1 MAKRSMKWSR
11 DTGRPVRVLFLLFL
25 CFAPGIVHAA
35 GSGDPG
41 QAGNDL
47 GSAAVQRFG
56 SPGTVNSEISVPM
69 TSRDTPMRTLD
80 GNKFFSAQLLC
91 PSSRKFIEVSIQVGG
106 SGDISQVTVSQDI
119 DMDGNTDF
127 VFSVPFPVSGVCAN
141 GIISCQ
147 AGTWGNCSYYRWSA
161 DASARVGLATAAI
174 SDLGGCYCV
183 NASCGS
189 NLVQGNLSTVLRDLG
204 GGVSGA
210 VQAVN
215 RKYAVTD
222 VKEEGST
229 ITYYG
234 QDAGQCSGSP
244 GPYGSSSPEQY
255 YSTGSDAGL
264 ANAKDAAQT
273 SQAGDPASYYSLIA
287 NSQAAQESQGDY
299 RQCSVIRN
307 ITVTTVTGCSSP
319 GDSLDPSLN
328 GCTIN
333 DLRPYPRTIKTH
345 DGGSGG
351 SCYFPQPGSITSSGG
366 SLYIGNYLCGDPHGG
381 VVKNARIR
389 FLCGGAQ
396 VIVYSREYET
406 ATISCPSGD
415 LAWIEGWYYTSNAN
429 HISCPAGYSDG
440 LCNGL
445 CCMKPADRTDVIDDT
460 VDNRCLAYETDPQCR
475 LRDEQSDG
483 VYTFNNYNPT
493 SLSPLSSC
501 RTFTGYLPHD
511 VCRDWWRKD
520 RTYICETPGRY
531 DFTDTKRRVDAV
543 YSSSSA
549 NSGSLVYTDL
559 RKDADGSW
567 KTESVTSSLGAV
579 GQGSSSN
586 FCDQACK
593 TRKLKSD
600 TQAGKTGNKAQ
611 YQKSAAAYDFFYRL
625 CRNGVCPTGDGEEVV
640 NACGCLN
647 DFSEA
652 ASVLSVLD
660 AAGKDLICTT
670 GARY

>member
-1 MAKRSMKWSR
+1 MKWSR

-80 GNKFFSAQLLC
+80 GNKSFSAQLLC

-106 SGDISQVTVSQDI
+106 SGDLSQIAVSQDL

-147 AGTWGNCSYYRWSA
+147 AGTWGNCSYYRWNA
-161 DASARVGLATAAI
+161 DSSARVGLATAAI

-264 ANAKDAAQT
+264 ANAKDAAQI

-307 ITVTTVTGCSSP
+307 VTVTTVTGCSSP

-333 DLRPYPRTIKTH
+333 DLSPYPRTIKTH
-345 DGGSGG
+345 DGGGGG
-351 SCYFPQPGSITSSGG
+351 SCYFSQPGSITSSGG

-389 FLCGGAQ
+389 FLCGGVQ

-406 ATISCPSGD
+406 AAFSCASGD

-445 CCMKPADRTDVIDDT
+445 CCMKPADRTDVINDT

-483 VYTFNNYNPT
+483 VHTFNNYNPT
-493 SLSPLSSC
+493 TLSPLSSC

-531 DFTDTKRRVDAV
+531 DFTDTR
-543 YSSSSA
+543 
-549 NSGSLVYTDL
+549 SGWTAL
-559 RKDADGSW
+559 RI
-567 KTESVTSSLGAV
+567 E
-579 GQGSSSN
+579 
-586 FCDQACK
+586 C
-593 TRKLKSD
+593 RK
-600 TQAGKTGNKAQ
+600 
-611 YQKSAAAYDFFYRL
+611 F
-625 CRNGVCPTGDGEEVV
+625 
-640 NACGCLN
+640 
-647 DFSEA
+647 
-652 ASVLSVLD
+652 
-660 AAGKDLICTT
+660 
-670 GARY
+670 

>member
-1 MAKRSMKWSR
+1 MKWSR

-80 GNKFFSAQLLC
+80 GNKSFSAQLLC

-106 SGDISQVTVSQDI
+106 SGDLSQIAVSQDL

-161 DASARVGLATAAI
+161 DSSARVGLATAAI
-174 SDLGGCYCV
+174 SNLGGCYCV

-244 GPYGSSSPEQY
+244 GSYGSSSPEQY
-255 YSTGSDAGL
+255 YSTGNDAGL
-264 ANAKDAAQT
+264 ANAKDAAQV

-307 ITVTTVTGCSSP
+307 ITVTTVTGC
-319 GDSLDPSLN
+319 
-328 GCTIN
+328 
-333 DLRPYPRTIKTH
+333 
-345 DGGSGG
+345 
-351 SCYFPQPGSITSSGG
+351 
-366 SLYIGNYLCGDPHGG
+366 
-381 VVKNARIR
+381 
-389 FLCGGAQ
+389 
-396 VIVYSREYET
+396 
-406 ATISCPSGD
+406 
-415 LAWIEGWYYTSNAN
+415 
-429 HISCPAGYSDG
+429 
-440 LCNGL
+440 
-445 CCMKPADRTDVIDDT
+445 
-460 VDNRCLAYETDPQCR
+460 
-475 LRDEQSDG
+475 
-483 VYTFNNYNPT
+483 
-493 SLSPLSSC
+493 
-501 RTFTGYLPHD
+501 
-511 VCRDWWRKD
+511 
-520 RTYICETPGRY
+520 
-531 DFTDTKRRVDAV
+531 
-543 YSSSSA
+543 
-549 NSGSLVYTDL
+549 
-559 RKDADGSW
+559 
-567 KTESVTSSLGAV
+567 
-579 GQGSSSN
+579 
-586 FCDQACK
+586 
-593 TRKLKSD
+593 
-600 TQAGKTGNKAQ
+600 
-611 YQKSAAAYDFFYRL
+611 
-625 CRNGVCPTGDGEEVV
+625 
-640 NACGCLN
+640 
-647 DFSEA
+647 
-652 ASVLSVLD
+652 
-660 AAGKDLICTT
+660 
-670 GARY
+670 

>member
-1 MAKRSMKWSR
+1 MKWSR
-11 DTGRPVRVLFLLFL
+11 DTGRPVRVLFLFLL
-25 CFAPGIVHAA
+25 CFAPGLVHAA

-47 GSAAVQRFG
+47 GSAAVRRFG

-80 GNKFFSAQLLC
+80 GNKSFSAQLLC

-106 SGDISQVTVSQDI
+106 SGDLSQIAVSQDL

-127 VFSVPFPVSGVCAN
+127 VFSVSFPVSGVCAN

-147 AGTWGNCSYYRWSA
+147 AGTWGNCSYYRWNA
-161 DASARVGLATAAI
+161 DSSARVGLATAAI
-174 SDLGGCYCV
+174 SNLGGCYCV

-244 GPYGSSSPEQY
+244 GSYGSSSPEQY
-255 YSTGSDAGL
+255 YSTGNDAGL
-264 ANAKDAAQT
+264 ANAKDAAQV

-307 ITVTTVTGCSSP
+307 VTVTTVTGCSSP

-333 DLRPYPRTIKTH
+333 DLSPYPRTIKTH
-345 DGGSGG
+345 DGGGGG
-351 SCYFPQPGSITSSGG
+351 SCYFSQPGSITSSGG

-389 FLCGGAQ
+389 FLCGGVQ

-406 ATISCPSGD
+406 AAFSCASGD

-429 HISCPAGYSDG
+429 HISCPAGYTDG

-445 CCMKPADRTDVIDDT
+445 CCMKPADRTDVINDT

-483 VYTFNNYNPT
+483 VHTFNNYNPT
-493 SLSPLSSC
+493 TLSPLSSC
-501 RTFTGYLPHD
+501 RTFTGYLPHN

-520 RTYICETPGRY
+520 RTYICETPGQY

-549 NSGSLVYTDL
+549 DSGSLVYTDL
-559 RKDADGSW
+559 RKDAAGSW
-567 KTESVTSSLGAV
+567 KTESVTSSLGVVA
-579 GQGSSSN
+579 QGSSSDS
-586 FCDQACK
+586 CDQACK
-593 TRKLKSD
+593 TKKLRSD

-625 CRNGVCPTGDGEEVV
+625 CRNGVCPAGDSEEVV

-652 ASVLSVLD
+652 ASVLSVLN

>member
-1 MAKRSMKWSR
+1 
-11 DTGRPVRVLFLLFL
+11 
-25 CFAPGIVHAA
+25 
-35 GSGDPG
+35 
-41 QAGNDL
+41 
-47 GSAAVQRFG
+47 
-56 SPGTVNSEISVPM
+56 M

-80 GNKFFSAQLLC
+80 GNKSFSAQLLC

-106 SGDISQVTVSQDI
+106 SGDLSQIAVSQDL

-147 AGTWGNCSYYRWSA
+147 AGTWGNCSYYRWNA
-161 DASARVGLATAAI
+161 DSSARVGLATAAI
-174 SDLGGCYCV
+174 SNLGGCYCV

-244 GPYGSSSPEQY
+244 GSYGSSSPEQY
-255 YSTGSDAGL
+255 YSTGNDAGL
-264 ANAKDAAQT
+264 ANAKDAAQV

-307 ITVTTVTGCSSP
+307 VTVTTVTGCSSP

-333 DLRPYPRTIKTH
+333 DLSPYPRTIKTH
-345 DGGSGG
+345 DGGGGG
-351 SCYFPQPGSITSSGG
+351 SCYFSQPGSITSSGG

-389 FLCGGAQ
+389 FLCGGVQ

-406 ATISCPSGD
+406 AAFSCASGD

-445 CCMKPADRTDVIDDT
+445 CCMKPADRTDVINDT

-483 VYTFNNYNPT
+483 VHTFNNYNPT
-493 SLSPLSSC
+493 TLSPLSSC

-549 NSGSLVYTDL
+549 DSGSLVYTDL

-586 FCDQACK
+586 SCDQACK

-652 ASVLSVLD
+652 ASVLSVLN

>member
-1 MAKRSMKWSR
+1 MKWSR

-41 QAGNDL
+41 QTGNDL
-47 GSAAVQRFG
+47 GSAAVQKFG
-56 SPGTVNSEISVPM
+56 SPGSVNSEISVPM

-80 GNKFFSAQLLC
+80 GNKSFSAQLLC
-91 PSSRKFIEVSIQVGG
+91 PSSRKFIEISIQVGG
-106 SGDISQVTVSQDI
+106 SGDLSHVTVSQDL

-244 GPYGSSSPEQY
+244 GSYGSSSPEQY
-255 YSTGSDAGL
+255 YSTGNDAGL
-264 ANAKDAAQT
+264 ANAKDAAQV

-307 ITVTTVTGCSSP
+307 VTVTTVTGCSSP
-319 GDSLDPSLN
+319 GDFLDPSLN

-333 DLRPYPRTIKTH
+333 DLSPYPRTIKTH
-345 DGGSGG
+345 DGGGGG
-351 SCYFPQPGSITSSGG
+351 SCYFSQPGSITSSGG

-389 FLCGGAQ
+389 FLCGGVQ

-406 ATISCPSGD
+406 AAFSCASGD

-429 HISCPAGYSDG
+429 HISCPAGYTDG

-445 CCMKPADRTDVIDDT
+445 CCMKPADRTDVINDT

-483 VYTFNNYNPT
+483 VHTFNNYNPT
-493 SLSPLSSC
+493 TLSPLSSC
-501 RTFTGYLPHD
+501 RTFTGYLPHN

-520 RTYICETPGRY
+520 RTYICETPGQY

-549 NSGSLVYTDL
+549 DSGSLVYTDL
-559 RKDADGSW
+559 RKDAAGSW
-567 KTESVTSSLGAV
+567 KTESVTSPLGAV
-579 GQGSSSN
+579 TQGSSSDS
-586 FCDQACK
+586 CDQACK
-593 TRKLKSD
+593 TKKLKSD

>member
-1 MAKRSMKWSR
+1 MKWSR

-80 GNKFFSAQLLC
+80 GNKSFSAQLLC

-106 SGDISQVTVSQDI
+106 SGDLSQIAVSQDL

-147 AGTWGNCSYYRWSA
+147 AGTWGNCSYYRWNA
-161 DASARVGLATAAI
+161 DSSARVGLATAAI
-174 SDLGGCYCV
+174 SNLGGCYCV

-244 GPYGSSSPEQY
+244 GSYGSSSPEQY

-264 ANAKDAAQT
+264 ANAKDAAQV

-307 ITVTTVTGCSSP
+307 VTVTTVTGCSSP
-319 GDSLDPSLN
+319 GDFLDPSLN

-333 DLRPYPRTIKTH
+333 DLSPYPRTIKTH
-345 DGGSGG
+345 DGGGGG
-351 SCYFPQPGSITSSGG
+351 SCYFSQPGSITSSGG

-389 FLCGGAQ
+389 FLCGGVQ

-406 ATISCPSGD
+406 AAFSCASGD

-429 HISCPAGYSDG
+429 HISCPAGYTDG

-445 CCMKPADRTDVIDDT
+445 CCMKPADRTDVINDT

-483 VYTFNNYNPT
+483 VHTFNNYNPT
-493 SLSPLSSC
+493 TLSPLSSC

-549 NSGSLVYTDL
+549 DSGSLVYTDL

-567 KTESVTSSLGAV
+567 KTESVTSPLGAV
-579 GQGSSSN
+579 TQGSSSDS
-586 FCDQACK
+586 CDQACK
-593 TRKLKSD
+593 TKKLKSD

-625 CRNGVCPTGDGEEVV
+625 CRNGVCPAGDGEEVV

-652 ASVLSVLD
+652 ASVLSVLN

>member
-80 GNKFFSAQLLC
+80 GNKSFSAQLLC

-106 SGDISQVTVSQDI
+106 SGDLSQIAVSQDL

-127 VFSVPFPVSGVCAN
+127 VFSVSFPVSGVCAN

-147 AGTWGNCSYYRWSA
+147 AGTWGNCSYYRWNA
-161 DASARVGLATAAI
+161 DSSARVGLATTAI
-174 SDLGGCYCV
+174 SNLGGCYCV

-244 GPYGSSSPEQY
+244 GSYGSSSPEQY
-255 YSTGSDAGL
+255 YSTGNDAGL
-264 ANAKDAAQT
+264 ANAKDAAQV

-307 ITVTTVTGCSSP
+307 VTVTTVTGCSSP

-333 DLRPYPRTIKTH
+333 DLSPYPRTIKTH

-389 FLCGGAQ
+389 FLCGGVQ

-406 ATISCPSGD
+406 AAFSCASGD

-445 CCMKPADRTDVIDDT
+445 CCMKPADRTDVINDT

-483 VYTFNNYNPT
+483 VHTFNNYNPT
-493 SLSPLSSC
+493 TLSPLSSC
-501 RTFTGYLPHD
+501 RTFTGYLPHN

-520 RTYICETPGRY
+520 RTYICETPGQY

-549 NSGSLVYTDL
+549 DSGSLVYTDL
-559 RKDADGSW
+559 RKDAAGSW
-567 KTESVTSSLGAV
+567 KTESVTSSLGVVA
-579 GQGSSSN
+579 QGSSSDS
-586 FCDQACK
+586 CDQACK
-593 TRKLKSD
+593 TKKLKSD

-625 CRNGVCPTGDGEEVV
+625 CRNGVCPAGDSEEVV

-647 DFSEA
+647 GFSEA
-652 ASVLSVLD
+652 ASVLSVLN

>member
-1 MAKRSMKWSR
+1 MKWSR

-47 GSAAVQRFG
+47 GSAAVRRFG

-80 GNKFFSAQLLC
+80 GNKSFSAQLLC

-106 SGDISQVTVSQDI
+106 SGDLSQIAVSQDL

-127 VFSVPFPVSGVCAN
+127 VFSVSFPVSGVCAN

-147 AGTWGNCSYYRWSA
+147 AGTWGNCSYYRWNA
-161 DASARVGLATAAI
+161 DSSARVGLATTAI
-174 SDLGGCYCV
+174 SNLGGCYCV

-244 GPYGSSSPEQY
+244 GSYGSSSPEQY
-255 YSTGSDAGL
+255 YSTGNDAGL
-264 ANAKDAAQT
+264 ANAKDAAQV

-307 ITVTTVTGCSSP
+307 VTVTTVTGCSSP
-319 GDSLDPSLN
+319 GDFLDPSLN

-333 DLRPYPRTIKTH
+333 DLSPYPRTIKTH
-345 DGGSGG
+345 DGGGGG
-351 SCYFPQPGSITSSGG
+351 SCYFSQPGSITSSGG

-389 FLCGGAQ
+389 FLCGGVQ

-406 ATISCPSGD
+406 AAFSCASGD

-429 HISCPAGYSDG
+429 HISCPAGYTDG

-445 CCMKPADRTDVIDDT
+445 CCMKPADRTDVINDT

-483 VYTFNNYNPT
+483 VHTFNNYNPT
-493 SLSPLSSC
+493 TLSPLSSC
-501 RTFTGYLPHD
+501 RTFTGYLPHN

-520 RTYICETPGRY
+520 RTYICETPGQY

-549 NSGSLVYTDL
+549 DSGSLVYTDL
-559 RKDADGSW
+559 RKDAAGSW
-567 KTESVTSSLGAV
+567 KTESVTSSLGVVA
-579 GQGSSSN
+579 QGSSSDS
-586 FCDQACK
+586 CDQACK
-593 TRKLKSD
+593 TKKLKSD

-625 CRNGVCPTGDGEEVV
+625 CRNGVCPAGDSEEVV

-652 ASVLSVLD
+652 ASVLSVLN

>member
-1 MAKRSMKWSR
+1 MKWSR

-80 GNKFFSAQLLC
+80 GNKSFSAQLLC

-106 SGDISQVTVSQDI
+106 SGDLSQIAVSQDL

-147 AGTWGNCSYYRWSA
+147 AGTWGNCSYYRWNA
-161 DASARVGLATAAI
+161 DSSARVGLATTAI
-174 SDLGGCYCV
+174 SNLGGCYCV

-264 ANAKDAAQT
+264 ANAKDAAQI

-307 ITVTTVTGCSSP
+307 VTVTTVTGCSSP
-319 GDSLDPSLN
+319 GDFLDPSLN

-333 DLRPYPRTIKTH
+333 DLSPYPRTIKTH
-345 DGGSGG
+345 DGGGGG
-351 SCYFPQPGSITSSGG
+351 SCYFSQPGSITSSGG

-389 FLCGGAQ
+389 FLCGGVQ

-406 ATISCPSGD
+406 AAFSCASGD

-445 CCMKPADRTDVIDDT
+445 CCMKPADRTDVINDT

-483 VYTFNNYNPT
+483 VHTFNNYNPT
-493 SLSPLSSC
+493 TLSPLSSC

-520 RTYICETPGRY
+520 RTYICETPGQY

-549 NSGSLVYTDL
+549 DSGSLVYTDL
-559 RKDADGSW
+559 RKDAAGSW
-567 KTESVTSSLGAV
+567 KTESVTSSLGVVA
-579 GQGSSSN
+579 QGSSSDS
-586 FCDQACK
+586 CDQACK
-593 TRKLKSD
+593 TKKLKSD

-625 CRNGVCPTGDGEEVV
+625 CRNGVCPAGDSEEVV

-652 ASVLSVLD
+652 ASVLSVLN

>member
-1 MAKRSMKWSR
+1 MKWSR

-106 SGDISQVTVSQDI
+106 SGDLSQIAVSQDL

-204 GGVSGA
+204 GGVSSA

-255 YSTGSDAGL
+255 YSAGSDAGL
-264 ANAKDAAQT
+264 ANAKDAAQI

-307 ITVTTVTGCSSP
+307 VTVTTVTGCSSP

-333 DLRPYPRTIKTH
+333 DLSPYPRTIKTH
-345 DGGSGG
+345 DGGGGG
-351 SCYFPQPGSITSSGG
+351 SCYFSQPGSITSSGG

-389 FLCGGAQ
+389 FLCGGVQ

-406 ATISCPSGD
+406 AAFSCASGD

-445 CCMKPADRTDVIDDT
+445 CCMKPADRTDVINDT

-483 VYTFNNYNPT
+483 VHTFNNYNPT
-493 SLSPLSSC
+493 TLSPLSSC

-520 RTYICETPGRY
+520 RTYICKTPGRY

-549 NSGSLVYTDL
+549 HSGSLVYTDL
-559 RKDADGSW
+559 SKDADGSW
-567 KTESVTSSLGAV
+567 KTESVTSPLGAV
-579 GQGSSSN
+579 TQGSSSDS
-586 FCDQACK
+586 CDQACK
-593 TRKLKSD
+593 TKKLKSD

-652 ASVLSVLD
+652 ASVLSVLN

>member
-11 DTGRPVRVLFLLFL
+11 DTGRPARVLFLLFL

-47 GSAAVQRFG
+47 GSAAVRRFG

-80 GNKFFSAQLLC
+80 GNKSFSAQLLC

-106 SGDISQVTVSQDI
+106 SGDLSQIAVSQDL

-147 AGTWGNCSYYRWSA
+147 AGTWGNCSYYRWNA
-161 DASARVGLATAAI
+161 DSSARVGLATAAI
-174 SDLGGCYCV
+174 SNLGGCYCV

-255 YSTGSDAGL
+255 YSTGNDAGL
-264 ANAKDAAQT
+264 ANAKDAAQV

-307 ITVTTVTGCSSP
+307 VTVTTVTGCSSP
-319 GDSLDPSLN
+319 GDFLDPSLN

-333 DLRPYPRTIKTH
+333 DLSPYPRTIKTH
-345 DGGSGG
+345 DGGGGG
-351 SCYFPQPGSITSSGG
+351 SCYFSQPGSITSSGG

-389 FLCGGAQ
+389 FLCGGVQ

-406 ATISCPSGD
+406 AAFSCASGD

-429 HISCPAGYSDG
+429 HISCPAGYTDG

-445 CCMKPADRTDVIDDT
+445 CCMKPADRTDVINDT

-483 VYTFNNYNPT
+483 VHTFNNYNPT
-493 SLSPLSSC
+493 TLSPLSSC

-520 RTYICETPGRY
+520 RTYICETPGQY

-549 NSGSLVYTDL
+549 DSGSLVYTDL
-559 RKDADGSW
+559 RKDAAGSW
-567 KTESVTSSLGAV
+567 KTESVTSPLGAV
-579 GQGSSSN
+579 TQGSSSDS
-586 FCDQACK
+586 CDQACK

>member
-1 MAKRSMKWSR
+1 MKWSR

-106 SGDISQVTVSQDI
+106 SGDLSQIAVSQDL

-204 GGVSGA
+204 GGVSSA

-255 YSTGSDAGL
+255 YSAGSDAGL
-264 ANAKDAAQT
+264 ANAKDAAQI

-299 RQCSVIRN
+299 RQCSIIRN

-319 GDSLDPSLN
+319 GDFLDPSLN

-333 DLRPYPRTIKTH
+333 DLSPYPRTIKTH
-345 DGGSGG
+345 DGGGGG
-351 SCYFPQPGSITSSGG
+351 SCYFSQPGSITSSGG

-389 FLCGGAQ
+389 FLCGGVQ

-406 ATISCPSGD
+406 AAFSCASGD

-429 HISCPAGYSDG
+429 HISCPAGYTDG

-445 CCMKPADRTDVIDDT
+445 CCMKPADRTDVINDT

-483 VYTFNNYNPT
+483 VHTFNNYNPT
-493 SLSPLSSC
+493 TLSPLSSC
-501 RTFTGYLPHD
+501 RTFTGYLPHN

-520 RTYICETPGRY
+520 RTYICETPGQY

-549 NSGSLVYTDL
+549 DSGSLVYTDL
-559 RKDADGSW
+559 RKDAAGSW
-567 KTESVTSSLGAV
+567 KTESVTSSLGVVA
-579 GQGSSSN
+579 QGSSSDS
-586 FCDQACK
+586 CDQACK
-593 TRKLKSD
+593 TKKLKSD

-625 CRNGVCPTGDGEEVV
+625 CRNGVCPAGDSEEVV

-652 ASVLSVLD
+652 ASVLSVLN

>member
-1 MAKRSMKWSR
+1 
-11 DTGRPVRVLFLLFL
+11 
-25 CFAPGIVHAA
+25 
-35 GSGDPG
+35 
-41 QAGNDL
+41 
-47 GSAAVQRFG
+47 
-56 SPGTVNSEISVPM
+56 M

-80 GNKFFSAQLLC
+80 GNKSFSAQLLC

-106 SGDISQVTVSQDI
+106 SGDLSQIAVSQDL

-127 VFSVPFPVSGVCAN
+127 VFSVSFPVSGVCAN

-147 AGTWGNCSYYRWSA
+147 AGTWGNCSYYRWNA
-161 DASARVGLATAAI
+161 DSSARVGLATAAI

-244 GPYGSSSPEQY
+244 GSYGSSSPEQY

-264 ANAKDAAQT
+264 ANAKDAAQV

-307 ITVTTVTGCSSP
+307 VTVTTVTGCSSP
-319 GDSLDPSLN
+319 GDFLDPSLN

-333 DLRPYPRTIKTH
+333 DLSPYPRTIKTH
-345 DGGSGG
+345 DGGGGG
-351 SCYFPQPGSITSSGG
+351 SCYFSQPGSITSSGG

-389 FLCGGAQ
+389 FLCGGVQ

-406 ATISCPSGD
+406 AAFSCASGD

-445 CCMKPADRTDVIDDT
+445 CCMKPADRTDVINDT

-483 VYTFNNYNPT
+483 VHTFNNYNPT
-493 SLSPLSSC
+493 TLSPLSSC

-549 NSGSLVYTDL
+549 DSGSLVYTDL
-559 RKDADGSW
+559 SKDADGSW
-567 KTESVTSSLGAV
+567 KTESVTSSLGVVA
-579 GQGSSSN
+579 QGSSSDS
-586 FCDQACK
+586 CDQACK
-593 TRKLKSD
+593 TKKLKSD

-625 CRNGVCPTGDGEEVV
+625 CRNGVCPAGDGEEIV

-652 ASVLSVLD
+652 ASVLSVLN

>member
-1 MAKRSMKWSR
+1 
-11 DTGRPVRVLFLLFL
+11 
-25 CFAPGIVHAA
+25 
-35 GSGDPG
+35 
-41 QAGNDL
+41 
-47 GSAAVQRFG
+47 
-56 SPGTVNSEISVPM
+56 M

-80 GNKFFSAQLLC
+80 GNKSFSAQLLC

-106 SGDISQVTVSQDI
+106 SGDLSQIAVSQDL

-127 VFSVPFPVSGVCAN
+127 VFSVSFPVSGVCAN

-147 AGTWGNCSYYRWSA
+147 AGTWGNCSYYRWNA
-161 DASARVGLATAAI
+161 DSSARVGLATTAI
-174 SDLGGCYCV
+174 SNLGGCYCV

-244 GPYGSSSPEQY
+244 GSYGSSSPEQY
-255 YSTGSDAGL
+255 YSTGNDAGL
-264 ANAKDAAQT
+264 ANAKDAAQV

-307 ITVTTVTGCSSP
+307 VTVTTVTGCSSP
-319 GDSLDPSLN
+319 GDFLDPSLN

-333 DLRPYPRTIKTH
+333 DLSPYPRTIKTH
-345 DGGSGG
+345 DGGGGG
-351 SCYFPQPGSITSSGG
+351 SCYFSQPGSITSSGG

-389 FLCGGAQ
+389 FLCGGVQ

-406 ATISCPSGD
+406 AAFSCASGD

-429 HISCPAGYSDG
+429 HISCPAGYTDG

-445 CCMKPADRTDVIDDT
+445 CCMKPADRTDVINDT

-483 VYTFNNYNPT
+483 VHTFNNYNPT
-493 SLSPLSSC
+493 TLSPLSSC
-501 RTFTGYLPHD
+501 RTFTGYLPHN

-520 RTYICETPGRY
+520 RTYICETPGQY

-549 NSGSLVYTDL
+549 DSGSLVYTDL
-559 RKDADGSW
+559 RKDAAGSW
-567 KTESVTSSLGAV
+567 KTESVTSSLGVVA
-579 GQGSSSN
+579 QGSSSDS
-586 FCDQACK
+586 CDQACK
-593 TRKLKSD
+593 TKKLKSD

-625 CRNGVCPTGDGEEVV
+625 CRNGVCPAGDSEEVV

-652 ASVLSVLD
+652 ASVLSVLN

>member
-1 MAKRSMKWSR
+1 
-11 DTGRPVRVLFLLFL
+11 
-25 CFAPGIVHAA
+25 
-35 GSGDPG
+35 
-41 QAGNDL
+41 
-47 GSAAVQRFG
+47 
-56 SPGTVNSEISVPM
+56 
-69 TSRDTPMRTLD
+69 
-80 GNKFFSAQLLC
+80 
-91 PSSRKFIEVSIQVGG
+91 
-106 SGDISQVTVSQDI
+106 
-119 DMDGNTDF
+119 
-127 VFSVPFPVSGVCAN
+127 
-141 GIISCQ
+141 
-147 AGTWGNCSYYRWSA
+147 
-161 DASARVGLATAAI
+161 
-174 SDLGGCYCV
+174 
-183 NASCGS
+183 
-189 NLVQGNLSTVLRDLG
+189 
-204 GGVSGA
+204 
-210 VQAVN
+210 
-215 RKYAVTD
+215 
-222 VKEEGST
+222 
-229 ITYYG
+229 
-234 QDAGQCSGSP
+234 
-244 GPYGSSSPEQY
+244 
-255 YSTGSDAGL
+255 
-264 ANAKDAAQT
+264 
-273 SQAGDPASYYSLIA
+273 
-287 NSQAAQESQGDY
+287 
-299 RQCSVIRN
+299 
-307 ITVTTVTGCSSP
+307 
-319 GDSLDPSLN
+319 
-328 GCTIN
+328 
-333 DLRPYPRTIKTH
+333 
-345 DGGSGG
+345 
-351 SCYFPQPGSITSSGG
+351 
-366 SLYIGNYLCGDPHGG
+366 
-381 VVKNARIR
+381 
-389 FLCGGAQ
+389 
-396 VIVYSREYET
+396 
-406 ATISCPSGD
+406 
-415 LAWIEGWYYTSNAN
+415 
-429 HISCPAGYSDG
+429 
-440 LCNGL
+440 
-445 CCMKPADRTDVIDDT
+445 MKPADRTDVINDT

-586 FCDQACK
+586 SCDQACK

>member
-1 MAKRSMKWSR
+1 MKWSR

-47 GSAAVQRFG
+47 GSAAVRRFG

-80 GNKFFSAQLLC
+80 GNKSFSAQLLC

-106 SGDISQVTVSQDI
+106 SGDLSQIAVSQDL

-127 VFSVPFPVSGVCAN
+127 VFSVSFPVSGVCAN

-147 AGTWGNCSYYRWSA
+147 AGTWGNCSYYRWNA
-161 DASARVGLATAAI
+161 DSSARVGLATTAI
-174 SDLGGCYCV
+174 SNLGGCYCV

-255 YSTGSDAGL
+255 YSAGSDAGL
-264 ANAKDAAQT
+264 ANAKDAAQI

-307 ITVTTVTGCSSP
+307 VTVTTVTGCSSP
-319 GDSLDPSLN
+319 GDFLDPSLN

-333 DLRPYPRTIKTH
+333 DLSPYPRTIKTH
-345 DGGSGG
+345 DGGGGG
-351 SCYFPQPGSITSSGG
+351 SCYFSQPGSITSSGG

-389 FLCGGAQ
+389 FLCGGVQ

-406 ATISCPSGD
+406 AAFSCASGD

-429 HISCPAGYSDG
+429 HISCPAGYTDG

-445 CCMKPADRTDVIDDT
+445 CCMKPADRTDVINDT

-483 VYTFNNYNPT
+483 VHTFNNYNPT
-493 SLSPLSSC
+493 TLSPLSSC
-501 RTFTGYLPHD
+501 RTFTGYLPHN

-520 RTYICETPGRY
+520 RTYICETPGQY

-549 NSGSLVYTDL
+549 DSGSLVYTDL
-559 RKDADGSW
+559 RKDAAGSW
-567 KTESVTSSLGAV
+567 KTESVTSSLGVVA
-579 GQGSSSN
+579 QGSSSDS
-586 FCDQACK
+586 CDQACK
-593 TRKLKSD
+593 TKKLKSD

-625 CRNGVCPTGDGEEVV
+625 CRNGVCPAGDSEEVV

-652 ASVLSVLD
+652 ASVLSVLN

>member
-1 MAKRSMKWSR
+1 MKWSR

-47 GSAAVQRFG
+47 GSAAVRRFG

-80 GNKFFSAQLLC
+80 GNKSFSAQLLC

-106 SGDISQVTVSQDI
+106 SGDLSQIAVSQDL

-127 VFSVPFPVSGVCAN
+127 VFSVSFPVSGVCAN

-147 AGTWGNCSYYRWSA
+147 AGTWGNCSYYRWNA
-161 DASARVGLATAAI
+161 DSSARVGLATTAI
-174 SDLGGCYCV
+174 SNLGGCYCV

-244 GPYGSSSPEQY
+244 GSYGSSSPEQY

-264 ANAKDAAQT
+264 ANAKDAAQV

-307 ITVTTVTGCSSP
+307 VTVTTVTGCSSP
-319 GDSLDPSLN
+319 GDFLDPSLN

-333 DLRPYPRTIKTH
+333 DLSPYPRTIKTH
-345 DGGSGG
+345 DGGGGG
-351 SCYFPQPGSITSSGG
+351 SCYFSQPGSITSSGG

-389 FLCGGAQ
+389 FLCGGVQ

-406 ATISCPSGD
+406 AAFSCASGD

-429 HISCPAGYSDG
+429 HISCPAGYTDG

-445 CCMKPADRTDVIDDT
+445 CCMKPADRTDVINDT

-483 VYTFNNYNPT
+483 VHTFNNYNPT
-493 SLSPLSSC
+493 TLSPLSSC
-501 RTFTGYLPHD
+501 RTFTGYLPHN

-520 RTYICETPGRY
+520 RTYICETPGQY

-549 NSGSLVYTDL
+549 DSGSLVYTDL
-559 RKDADGSW
+559 RKDAAGSW
-567 KTESVTSSLGAV
+567 KTESVTSSLGVVA
-579 GQGSSSN
+579 QGSSSDS
-586 FCDQACK
+586 CDQACK
-593 TRKLKSD
+593 TKKLKSD

-625 CRNGVCPTGDGEEVV
+625 CRNGVCPAGDSEEVV

-652 ASVLSVLD
+652 ASVLSVLN

>member
-1 MAKRSMKWSR
+1 MKWSR

-41 QAGNDL
+41 QTGNDL
-47 GSAAVQRFG
+47 GSAAVQKFG
-56 SPGTVNSEISVPM
+56 SPGSVNSEISVPM

-80 GNKFFSAQLLC
+80 GNKSFSAQLLC
-91 PSSRKFIEVSIQVGG
+91 PSSRKFIEISIQVGG
-106 SGDISQVTVSQDI
+106 SGDLSHVTVSQDL

-147 AGTWGNCSYYRWSA
+147 AGTWGNCSYYRWNA
-161 DASARVGLATAAI
+161 DSSARVGLATAAI

-204 GGVSGA
+204 GGVASA

-215 RKYAVTD
+215 RKYAITD

-264 ANAKDAAQT
+264 ANAKDAAQI

-299 RQCSVIRN
+299 RQCSIIRN

-333 DLRPYPRTIKTH
+333 DLSPYPRTIKTH

-351 SCYFPQPGSITSSGG
+351 SCYFPQPGSIASSGG

-429 HISCPAGYSDG
+429 HISCPAGYSD
-440 LCNGL
+440 
-445 CCMKPADRTDVIDDT
+445 
-460 VDNRCLAYETDPQCR
+460 CL
-475 LRDEQSDG
+475 L
-483 VYTFNNYNPT
+483 YT
-493 SLSPLSSC
+493 S
-501 RTFTGYLPHD
+501 
-511 VCRDWWRKD
+511 
-520 RTYICETPGRY
+520 
-531 DFTDTKRRVDAV
+531 
-543 YSSSSA
+543 
-549 NSGSLVYTDL
+549 
-559 RKDADGSW
+559 
-567 KTESVTSSLGAV
+567 
-579 GQGSSSN
+579 
-586 FCDQACK
+586 
-593 TRKLKSD
+593 
-600 TQAGKTGNKAQ
+600 
-611 YQKSAAAYDFFYRL
+611 
-625 CRNGVCPTGDGEEVV
+625 
-640 NACGCLN
+640 
-647 DFSEA
+647 
-652 ASVLSVLD
+652 D
-660 AAGKDLICTT
+660 AAGE
-670 GARY
+670 

>member
-1 MAKRSMKWSR
+1 MKWSR

-47 GSAAVQRFG
+47 GSAAVRRFG

-80 GNKFFSAQLLC
+80 GNKSFSAQLLC

-106 SGDISQVTVSQDI
+106 SGDLSQIAVSQDL

-127 VFSVPFPVSGVCAN
+127 VFSVSFPVSGVCAN

-147 AGTWGNCSYYRWSA
+147 AGTWGNCSYYRWNA
-161 DASARVGLATAAI
+161 DSSARVGLATTAI
-174 SDLGGCYCV
+174 SNLGGCYCV

-244 GPYGSSSPEQY
+244 GSYGSSSPEQY
-255 YSTGSDAGL
+255 YSTGNDAGL
-264 ANAKDAAQT
+264 ANAKDAAQV

-307 ITVTTVTGCSSP
+307 VTVTTVTGCSSP

-333 DLRPYPRTIKTH
+333 DLSPYPRTIKTH
-345 DGGSGG
+345 DGGGGG
-351 SCYFPQPGSITSSGG
+351 SCYFSQPGSITSSGG

-389 FLCGGAQ
+389 FLCGGVQ

-406 ATISCPSGD
+406 AAFSCASGD

-429 HISCPAGYSDG
+429 HISCPAGYTDG

-445 CCMKPADRTDVIDDT
+445 CCMKPADRTDVINDT

-483 VYTFNNYNPT
+483 VHTFNNYNPT
-493 SLSPLSSC
+493 TLSPLSSC
-501 RTFTGYLPHD
+501 RTFTGYLPHN

-520 RTYICETPGRY
+520 RTYICETPGQY

-549 NSGSLVYTDL
+549 DSGSLVYTDL
-559 RKDADGSW
+559 RKDAAGSW
-567 KTESVTSSLGAV
+567 KTESVTSSLGVVA
-579 GQGSSSN
+579 QGSSSDS
-586 FCDQACK
+586 CDQACK
-593 TRKLKSD
+593 TKKLKSD

-625 CRNGVCPTGDGEEVV
+625 CRNGVCPAGDSEEVV

-652 ASVLSVLD
+652 ASVLSVLN